1 MPLPNTFALWSLNVS
16 SLSENLQCV
25 VIGIVAPLAG
35 IVVWKVID
43 FADKAGRR
51 WLRQR
56 PAATEST
63 GQWTGTN

>member
-1 MPLPNTFALWSLNVS
+1 MS

-25 VIGIVAPLAG
+25 VIGIIAPLLG
-35 IVVWKVID
+35 IVVWKVLD

-51 WLRQR
+51 WLRR
-56 PAATEST
+56 PVDGAAGTT